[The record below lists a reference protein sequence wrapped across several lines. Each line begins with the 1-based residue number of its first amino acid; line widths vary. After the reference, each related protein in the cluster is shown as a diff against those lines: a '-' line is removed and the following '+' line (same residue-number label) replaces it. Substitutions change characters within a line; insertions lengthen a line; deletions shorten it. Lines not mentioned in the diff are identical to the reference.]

1 MAKTSAGLLMYRV
14 SGGALEVLLVH
25 LGGPF
30 WQKKDAGAWVIPRGE
45 VEENEDLLAAARREF
60 AEETGFASSG
70 PFVELGEVRQK
81 SGKRICIWAFR
92 GDCDPGQ
99 LRSNTFEMEWPPR
112 SGKRQSFPEVDRGEF
127 FSIEEAKKKIM
138 PAETV
143 FLEKLCALASEYKR

>member
-1 MAKTSAGLLMYRV
+1 MARISAGLLMYRN
-14 SGGALEVLLVH
+14 SGGVIQVLLVH

-45 VEENEDLLAAARREF
+45 VEENEDLLAAAQREF

-81 SGKRICIWAFR
+81 SGKRIYAWAFR

-99 LRSNTFEMEWPPR
+99 LRSNAFEIEWPPR
-112 SGKRQSFPEVDRGEF
+112 SGKRKSFPEVDRAEF
-127 FSIEEAKKKIM
+127 FSMEDAKKKIM
-138 PAETV
+138 PAE
-143 FLEKLCALASEYKR
+143 A